1 MQIIGAVKETET
13 RGILQEK
20 EYILLWSR
28 VLNLIVFQYFII
40 TLHILI
46 ILNLTN
52 NSHVFYK
59 SNEISN

>member
-1 MQIIGAVKETET
+1 MQIIGAVKETEIH
-13 RGILQEK
+13 GNLQEK